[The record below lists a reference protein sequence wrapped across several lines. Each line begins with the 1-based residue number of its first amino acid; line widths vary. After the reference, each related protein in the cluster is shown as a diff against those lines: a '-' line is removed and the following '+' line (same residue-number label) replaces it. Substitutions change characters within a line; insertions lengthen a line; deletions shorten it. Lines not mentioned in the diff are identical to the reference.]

1 MAASSGGSKGG
12 KAPIIKQGQTSG
24 DMGNNPQAKEVNK
37 PATPYSK

>member
-1 MAASSGGSKGG
+1 MANNTGNRGS

-24 DMGNNPQAKEVNK
+24 SFGNDPASKEVNK